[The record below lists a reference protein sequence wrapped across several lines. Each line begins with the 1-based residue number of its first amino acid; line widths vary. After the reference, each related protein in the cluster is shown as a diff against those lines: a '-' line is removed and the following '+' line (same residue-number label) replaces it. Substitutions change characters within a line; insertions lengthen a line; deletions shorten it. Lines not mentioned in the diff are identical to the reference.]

1 MDDSGPPRS
10 SKADGV
16 PGSVR
21 SRRTRTR
28 NAQQGKLYQD
38 QSRGRVRDSRTRPL
52 LLTSRPDDGP
62 VGESGPGLVTLPPAA
77 SILLLADADTLST
90 ATVTATER
98 SPSPSTLTGWPLRTA
113 PADTS
118 SDTPTS
124 P

>member
-21 SRRTRTR
+21 SRRT
-28 NAQQGKLYQD
+28 
-38 QSRGRVRDSRTRPL
+38 
-52 LLTSRPDDGP
+52 
-62 VGESGPGLVTLPPAA
+62 GPGTHNRENSIKIRAGAGSETLGHDPCSSPHGPMTVRSGNQAPASVTLPPAA

-113 PADTS
+113 PA
-118 SDTPTS
+118 
-124 P
+124 